1 MKLSIIMTTD
11 KKKGRIMIKKMLLVL
26 VAISIHWLSDAETL
40 SKRQLQFLNENIR
53 DYDRVGAFS
62 NGRAFVEKAGEYG
75 YIDKKGNLVIKED
88 ISFNEYSRTVYLE
101 NKTVRMGY
109 DKSGKSCLVKDGAI
123 VSGMKGEPVVNL
135 LSKTVFKKKDG
146 SYAGVGDLE
155 EMGYSPFPTKEL
167 NREMY
172 RSLFCYGARDG
183 AGVIDGYIMCRN
195 GKYGVVD
202 NHGNTLFPFIHTD
215 YVFVYW
221 NGFFI
226 TCEAEVVEEDSGFV
240 RYPKWYDIYKDG
252 KKIFEKISNIN
263 IVTGYDFIC
272 FYDDEGNNAF
282 IMNTNGQEIKKVPYG
297 KNYFKYVGG
306 RNNWLL
312 ENKNGEPVLDT
323 SFPIDHIRDNYYS
336 VYKDGK
342 SYVLDKE
349 GHLTGV
355 DGVPSIAFVS
365 FSEGTLSLDDLKK
378 NFKGSRNDELNVLY
392 KGDEILSREDMLLNI
407 KYVKYYHKKGKH
419 IVYKE
424 EKPGSNYMQR
434 SEFEVKEDA
443 YAMFNAE
450 GKMILP
456 FKFDE
461 IGYFSE
467 GLIHVKYKG
476 RWYYTNEKGDG
487 LPTDALKE

>member
-1 MKLSIIMTTD
+1 MFADKMKGSV
-11 KKKGRIMIKKMLLVL
+11 MIKKLLLVL
-26 VAISIHWLSDAETL
+26 VAISIHCMSYAEPL
-40 SKRQLQFLNENIR
+40 SKKQLVRLNENIR
-53 DYDRVGAFS
+53 DYERVGAFS
-62 NGRAFVEKAGEYG
+62 NGKAFVGKAEDFG
-75 YIDKKGNLVIKED
+75 YIDKKGNLVIKEE
-88 ISFNEYSRTVYLE
+88 ISFHDYSRTVYLE
-101 NKTVRMGY
+101 NKTVRMGD

-167 NREMY
+167 NKEMY
-172 RSLFCYGARDG
+172 RSLFCYGAKDG

-202 NHGNTLFPFIHTD
+202 SHGNTLFPFVHTD
-215 YVFVYW
+215 FVFVYW

-226 TCEAEVVEEDSGFV
+226 TCEAEVVEEDYGFV
-240 RYPKWYDIYKDG
+240 RYLKWYDIYKDG
-252 KKIFEKISNIN
+252 KKIFGKISNHN

-272 FYDDEGNNAF
+272 FYDNEGNNAF

-306 RNNWLL
+306 GNNWLL

-323 SFPIDHIRDNYYS
+323 SFPIDHIRDNYYN

-342 SYVLDKE
+342 SYVLDNE
-349 GHLTGV
+349 GCLTVV
-355 DGVPSIAFVS
+355 DGVPYIAFTS
-365 FSEGTLSLDDLKK
+365 FSAGTLSLDDLKK
-378 NFKGSRNDELNVLY
+378 NIKGSRNDELTALY
-392 KGDEILSREDMLLNI
+392 GGDEILSREDMLLNI
-407 KYVKYYHKKGKH
+407 NHVKYFRKKGKH

-424 EKPGSNYMQR
+424 EKPGGNLMVRHEY
-434 SEFEVKEDA
+434 EVGKDA
-443 YAMFNAE
+443 YALFNAD
-450 GKMILP
+450 GKMVLP

-467 GLIHVKYKG
+467 GLIQVKYKG
-476 RWYYTNEKGDG
+476 RWYYTNEKGEG

>member
-1 MKLSIIMTTD
+1 MFTD
-11 KKKGRIMIKKMLLVL
+11 KMKGSVMIKKLLLVL
-26 VAISIHWLSDAETL
+26 VAISIHCMSYAEPL
-40 SKRQLQFLNENIR
+40 SKKQLVRLNENIR
-53 DYDRVGAFS
+53 DYERVDAFS
-62 NGRAFVEKAGEYG
+62 NGKAFVGKAEDFG
-75 YIDKKGNLVIKED
+75 YIDKKGNLVIKEE
-88 ISFNEYSRTVYLE
+88 ISFHDYSRTVYLE
-101 NKTVRMGY
+101 NKTVRMGD

-155 EMGYSPFPTKEL
+155 ERGNSPFPTKEL
-167 NREMY
+167 NKEMY
-172 RSLFCYGARDG
+172 RSLFCYGAKDG

-202 NHGNTLFPFIHTD
+202 SHGNTLFPFVHTD
-215 YVFVYW
+215 FVFVYW

-226 TCEAEVVEEDSGFV
+226 TCEAEVVEEDYGFV
-240 RYPKWYDIYKDG
+240 RYLKWYDIYKDG
-252 KKIFEKISNIN
+252 KKIFGKISNHN

-272 FYDDEGNNAF
+272 FYDYEGNNAF

-306 RNNWLL
+306 GNNWLL

-323 SFPIDHIRDNYYS
+323 SFPIDHIRDNYYN

-342 SYVLDKE
+342 SYVLDNE
-349 GHLTGV
+349 GCLTVV
-355 DGVPSIAFVS
+355 DGVPYIAFTS
-365 FSEGTLSLDDLKK
+365 FSAGTLSLDDLKK
-378 NFKGSRNDELNVLY
+378 NIKGSRNDELTALY
-392 KGDEILSREDMLLNI
+392 GGDEILSREDMLLNI
-407 KYVKYYHKKGKH
+407 NHVKYFRKKGKH

-424 EKPGSNYMQR
+424 EKPGGNLMVRHEY
-434 SEFEVKEDA
+434 EVEKDA
-443 YAMFNAE
+443 YALFNAD
-450 GKMILP
+450 GKMVLP

-476 RWYYTNEKGDG
+476 RWYYTNEKGEG